1 MDKFSSS
8 LVVLLLILTS
18 LSLPAST
25 RPHSRHKRHAC
36 ESVLQCAS
44 AVGASIPIRQEIC
57 SSREIFQN
65 TPKSSRCRYRTD
77 LLSLLDRLF
86 RPELAA
92 EALSQEEALLRAQT
106 ALRAARREERLA
118 VEREK
123 RRRIR
128 ERIRELR
135 NEEGTEEEFSKTF

>member
-1 MDKFSSS
+1 MS
-8 LVVLLLILTS
+8 L
-18 LSLPAST
+18 
-25 RPHSRHKRHAC
+25 
-36 ESVLQCAS
+36 
-44 AVGASIPIRQEIC
+44 
-57 SSREIFQN
+57 F
-65 TPKSSRCRYRTD
+65 
-77 LLSLLDRLF
+77 DRLF
-86 RPELAA
+86 RPELAD
-92 EALSQEEALLRAQT
+92 EALAQEETLLRAQT